1 MRTIK
6 FLFLTAIAVV
16 TLASCDM
23 EVYSKKV
30 EGTAPEISFTTG
42 AASNLPAGYKAS
54 KVAVNGDSTIYSSS
68 VSNEFISEKLDEYG
82 LDMENIKSLKI
93 TKVTMNLKQ
102 SDVATAQKFKN
113 VKFYVGETLVAQ
125 QEGSITGTSFELAI
139 KDADVLSTITSKEGN
154 YDIKITSGVDPI
166 TQIRIYIPGD
176 LQISLLYDYE
186 ANIVAFL
193 KNIF

>member
-6 FLFLTAIAVV
+6 FLFFTAIAVV

-30 EGTAPEISFTTG
+30 EGTAPEISFSTG

-68 VSNEFISEKLDEYG
+68 VSNKFISEKLDEYG
-82 LDMENIKSLKI
+82 LDMENIKSLSI
-93 TKVTMNLKQ
+93 TKATLKLPKA
-102 SDVATAQKFKN
+102 DVATAKKFKN
-113 VKFYVGETLVAQ
+113 VKFYVGDVLVAQ
-125 QEGSITGTSFELAI
+125 QEGDITGTSVELTI
-139 KDADVLSTITSKEGN
+139 KDANVLSTVTSKEGN
-154 YDIKITSGVDPI
+154 YAVKITTGVDPI
-166 TQIRIYIPGD
+166 TLVRISIPTN
-176 LQISLLYDYE
+176 ISLVLVYDYQ
-186 ANIVAFL
+186 ADIAAYL